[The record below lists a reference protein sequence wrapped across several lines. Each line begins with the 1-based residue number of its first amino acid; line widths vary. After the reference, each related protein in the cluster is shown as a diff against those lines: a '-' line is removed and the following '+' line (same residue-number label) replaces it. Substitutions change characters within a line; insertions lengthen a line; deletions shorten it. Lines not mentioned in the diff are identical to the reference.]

1 MSFYQKK
8 NTIHPC
14 CNCGKPGHIF
24 RYCSEPVSSYG
35 ALIFRRVN
43 KDDLLP
49 ILPNIS
55 NIDNIENG
63 MLQLL
68 MIQRKNTLG
77 FMDIMRGKYKLK
89 ELDYIRKQI
98 RNMTESER
106 AILAT
111 DDFEKIWHDL
121 WGADAESAQRYA
133 HDRIVSREKLATL
146 RAGIELADGEKISLD
161 DILRQEPIMY
171 KSPEWGFPKGRR
183 DPNESDIACAFR
195 ELGEETGIV
204 ENNILK
210 IGNMAPLVEQFYGS
224 NNIYYRHT
232 YYVGQYVGKDDILFD
247 ETNLQM
253 TREISSLAWKTIDEA
268 LTLIRPENIEKRNMV
283 IQLNHILSNYI
294 PVMRPDLLWIKTQKE
309 QYGTQAKSDRINRL
323 FKSK

>member
-1 MSFYQKK
+1 
-8 NTIHPC
+8 
-14 CNCGKPGHIF
+14 
-24 RYCSEPVSSYG
+24 
-35 ALIFRRVN
+35 
-43 KDDLLP
+43 
-49 ILPNIS
+49 
-55 NIDNIENG
+55 
-63 MLQLL
+63 
-68 MIQRKNTLG
+68 
-77 FMDIMRGKYKLK
+77 MRGKYKLK
-89 ELDYIRKQI
+89 EPDYIRKQI
-98 RNMTESER
+98 RNMTEAER

-111 DDFEKIWHDL
+111 EDFEKIWHDL

-133 HDRIVSREKLATL
+133 HDRIISRDKLAEL
-146 RAGIELADGEKISLD
+146 RAGIELPSGEKISLD

-195 ELGEETGIV
+195 ELQEETGII
-204 ENNILK
+204 ETDILK
-210 IGNMAPLVEQFYGS
+210 LGNIAPLIEQFYGS
-224 NNIYYRHT
+224 NNIHYRHT
-232 YYVGQYVGKDDILFD
+232 YYVGQYVGKQDIIFD

-268 LTLIRPENIEKRNMV
+268 IMLIRPENIEKRNMV

-294 PVMRPDLLWIKTQKE
+294 PIMRPESVGIKTQKE

>member
-8 NTIHPC
+8 NTTYPC

-43 KDDLLP
+43 NDDQLP

-55 NIDNIENG
+55 NTDENG
-63 MLQLL
+63 IIQLL

-89 ELDYIRKQI
+89 EPEYIRKQI
-98 RNMTESER
+98 RNMTEAER

-111 DDFEKIWHDL
+111 EDFEKIWHDL

-133 HDRIVSREKLATL
+133 HDRIISRDKLAEL
-146 RAGIELADGEKISLD
+146 RAGIELPSGEKISLD

-195 ELGEETGIV
+195 ELQEETGII
-204 ENNILK
+204 ETDILK
-210 IGNMAPLVEQFYGS
+210 LGNIAPLIEQFYGS
-224 NNIYYRHT
+224 NNIHYRHT
-232 YYVGQYVGKDDILFD
+232 YYVGQYVGKEDIIFD

-268 LTLIRPENIEKRNMV
+268 IMLIRPENIEKRNMV

-294 PVMRPDLLWIKTQKE
+294 PIMRPESVGIKTQKE

>member
-8 NTIHPC
+8 NTTYPC

-35 ALIFRRVN
+35 ALIFRRVD
-43 KDDLLP
+43 KDNLLP

-55 NIDNIENG
+55 NTDENG
-63 MLQLL
+63 MFQLL

-89 ELDYIRKQI
+89 EPEYIRKQI
-98 RNMTESER
+98 RNMTEAER

-111 DDFEKIWHDL
+111 EDFEKIWHDL
-121 WGADAESAQRYA
+121 WGADTESAQRYA
-133 HDRIVSREKLATL
+133 HDRIISRDKLAEL
-146 RAGIELADGEKISLD
+146 RAGIELPSGEKISLD

-183 DPNESDIACAFR
+183 DPNESDMACAFR
-195 ELGEETGIV
+195 ELQEETGIM
-204 ENNILK
+204 ENDILK
-210 IGNMAPLVEQFYGS
+210 LGNIAPLVEQFYGS
-224 NNIYYRHT
+224 NNIHYRHT
-232 YYVGQYVGKDDILFD
+232 YYLGQYVGKQDILFD

-268 LTLIRPENIEKRNMV
+268 IMLIRPENIEKRNMV

-294 PVMRPDLLWIKTQKE
+294 PIMRPESVGIKTQKE

>member
-8 NTIHPC
+8 NTTYPC

-35 ALIFRRVN
+35 ALIFRRVD
-43 KDDLLP
+43 KDNLLP

-55 NIDNIENG
+55 NTDENG
-63 MLQLL
+63 MFQLL

-89 ELDYIRKQI
+89 EPDYIRKQI
-98 RNMTESER
+98 RNMTEAER

-111 DDFEKIWHDL
+111 EDFEKIWHDL
-121 WGADAESAQRYA
+121 WGADTESAQRYA
-133 HDRIVSREKLATL
+133 HDRIISRDKLAEL
-146 RAGIELADGEKISLD
+146 RAGIELPSGEKISLD

-183 DPNESDIACAFR
+183 DPNESDMACAFR
-195 ELGEETGIV
+195 ELQEETGIM
-204 ENNILK
+204 ENDILK
-210 IGNMAPLVEQFYGS
+210 LGNIAPLVEQFYGS
-224 NNIYYRHT
+224 NNIHYRHT
-232 YYVGQYVGKDDILFD
+232 YYLGQYVGKQDILFD

-268 LTLIRPENIEKRNMV
+268 IMLIRPENIEKRNMV

-294 PVMRPDLLWIKTQKE
+294 PIMRPESVGIKTQKE

>member
-8 NTIHPC
+8 NTTYPC

-43 KDDLLP
+43 NDDQLP

-55 NIDNIENG
+55 NTDENG
-63 MLQLL
+63 ILQLL

-89 ELDYIRKQI
+89 EPEYIRKQI
-98 RNMTESER
+98 RNMTEEER

-111 DDFEKIWHDL
+111 EDFEKIWHDL
-121 WGADAESAQRYA
+121 WGADVESAQRYA
-133 HDRIVSREKLATL
+133 HDRIISRDKLAEL
-146 RAGIELADGEKISLD
+146 RAGIELPSGEKISLD

-183 DPNESDIACAFR
+183 DPNESDMACAFR
-195 ELGEETGIV
+195 ELQEETGII
-204 ENNILK
+204 ENDILK
-210 IGNMAPLVEQFYGS
+210 LGNIAPLIEQFYGS
-224 NNIYYRHT
+224 NNIHYRHT
-232 YYVGQYVGKDDILFD
+232 YYVGQYVGKEDIIFD

-268 LTLIRPENIEKRNMV
+268 IMLIRPENIEKRNMV

-294 PVMRPDLLWIKTQKE
+294 PIMRPESVGIKTQKE

>member
-1 MSFYQKK
+1 MAFYQKK
-8 NTIHPC
+8 NTSYPC

-35 ALIFRRVN
+35 VLVFRWVTTKLQDR
-43 KDDLLP
+43 
-49 ILPNIS
+49 I
-55 NIDNIENG
+55 
-63 MLQLL
+63 LQLL

-89 ELDYIRKQI
+89 EPEYIRKQI

-106 AILAT
+106 NTLAN

-121 WGADAESAQRYA
+121 WGADDESAQRYA

-146 RAGIELADGEKISLD
+146 RAGIELPDGEKISLD

-183 DPNESDIACAFR
+183 DPNESDIGCAFR
-195 ELGEETGIV
+195 ELAEETGIL

-210 IGNMAPLVEQFYGS
+210 IGNMAPLIEQFYGS
-224 NNIYYRHT
+224 NNIHYRHT
-232 YYVGQYVGKDDILFD
+232 YYVGQYVGKEDILFD

-283 IQLNHILSNYI
+283 IQLNDILTNYI
-294 PVMRPDLLWIKTQKE
+294 PVTRPDLLGIKTQKE
-309 QYGTQAKSDRINRL
+309 QYGTQPKSDRINRL

>member
-8 NTIHPC
+8 NTTYPC

-43 KDDLLP
+43 NDDLLP

-55 NIDNIENG
+55 NTDENG
-63 MLQLL
+63 ILQLL

-89 ELDYIRKQI
+89 EPEYIRKQI
-98 RNMTESER
+98 RNMTEAER

-111 DDFEKIWHDL
+111 EDFEKIWHDL

-133 HDRIVSREKLATL
+133 HDRIISRDKLAEL
-146 RAGIELADGEKISLD
+146 RAGIELPGGEKISLD

-183 DPNESDIACAFR
+183 DPNESDMACAFR
-195 ELGEETGIV
+195 ELQEETGII
-204 ENNILK
+204 ENDILK
-210 IGNMAPLVEQFYGS
+210 LGNIAPLIEQFYGS
-224 NNIYYRHT
+224 NNIHYRHT
-232 YYVGQYVGKDDILFD
+232 YYLGQYVGKQDILFD

-268 LTLIRPENIEKRNMV
+268 IMLIRPENIEKRNMV

-294 PVMRPDLLWIKTQKE
+294 PIMRPESVGIKTQKE